1 MVVVVSPLAVVAV
14 SAVAAVAAAVV
25 VVAVSAV
32 AAVAAVA
39 AAVVVGGF
47 EIRNPSA
54 SNNMQRVASKMEI
67 DNSSKI
73 VYILNRDIIAL

>member
-1 MVVVVSPLAVVAV
+1 MVVVVTPLA
-14 SAVAAVAAAVV
+14 

>member
-14 SAVAAVAAAVV
+14 SAVAAVAAA
-25 VVAVSAV
+25 A
-32 AAVAAVA
+32 
-39 AAVVVGGF
+39 VVGGF

-67 DNSSKI
+67 DNLSNI